1 LTPTRG
7 WMLLLVLLLS
17 ACATP
22 APSGPA
28 ATTTAPAV
36 ALPTIDVRA
45 LAGSGLTCGNGD
57 KFPAAALQ
65 GPGGAELGD
74 DAAAAALRAVLAE
87 GGDPQLVRSGWHRV
101 LASDTRAQF
110 VAPGRGGSPWVVIA
124 VEKGPSGW
132 TMDLAGQCRL
142 TVVMPAGLNLAS
154 WWLDPA
160 AGTPGPDA
168 VAVMALV
175 QERCGGQPL
184 DGRVVP
190 PVVIYQPDSVT
201 VVFGFVPLR
210 GGGQEQDSICGSAPP
225 ASYRVILEE
234 PLGQRRLLD
243 GSTIPPRDASKPPS

>member
-1 LTPTRG
+1 VTASRVSVV
-7 WMLLLVLLLS
+7 MLILLLS

-22 APSGPA
+22 EPSGS
-28 ATTTAPAV
+28 APTSTGAAV

-45 LAGSGLTCGNGD
+45 LAGSGLTCGNGET
-57 KFPAAALQ
+57 FPAAALQ
-65 GPGGAELGD
+65 GPGGAELGE

-101 LASDTRAQF
+101 IASDSRAQF
-110 VAPGRGGSPWVVIA
+110 VAPGQGESPWVVIA
-124 VEKGPSGW
+124 VENGPSGW

-142 TVVMPAGLNLAS
+142 TVVMPAGLRLAS

-168 VAVMALV
+168 AAVMALV
-175 QERCGGQPL
+175 QEQCGGQPL
-184 DGRVVP
+184 EGRIAP
-190 PVVIYQPDSVT
+190 PVVIYQPDFVT

-210 GGGQEQDSICGSAPP
+210 GAGQDQDSICGSAPP
-225 ASYRVILEE
+225 ARYRVILDE

-243 GSTIPPRDASKPPS
+243 GSTIPPRDATKPPS